1 MNIGYLKNERVA
13 PMRIRVEASAPSQA
27 FLFGEHA
34 VLYKKPALAAGVD
47 RRAKAIVQEGR
58 DKELLITS
66 SAYPEP
72 FRGVISGTSIKG
84 EGNPDLEPIAL
95 GVAKLFDLLGKSKGL
110 EIRID
115 SLVPIGSGMASSA
128 SVGAAISKAVSH
140 LLGCELQGEDLLEAV
155 YEFERIIHGK
165 ASKTGPACAV
175 YGGLVWVEWINGEM
189 RVSLTEFKESLPLV
203 MICSKESTKT
213 KKMIEKVS
221 ELRSRHSRIVDGI
234 LDMIATITIDGRKA
248 ILRGDLECLGR
259 LMDFNHWLLSALGV
273 STPELDRIAWLARK
287 NGALGAKLSG
297 GGGGGCVVAVTPN
310 PDSLVS
316 KLKSEGLEAFKI
328 PIAREGARIEHVE
341 GSI

>member
-1 MNIGYLKNERVA
+1 
-13 PMRIRVEASAPSQA
+13 MRTKVEASAPSQA

-34 VLYKKPALAAGVD
+34 VLYGKPALAAGVD
-47 RRAKAIVQEGR
+47 RRAKATVQEG
-58 DKELLITS
+58 KEKEILITS
-66 SAYPEP
+66 SAYAKP
-72 FRGVISGTSIKG
+72 FRGIISGDAIRG
-84 EGNPDLEPIAL
+84 EGNPDLKPIAL
-95 GVAKLFDLLGKSKGL
+95 GVAKLFDLLDKSKGL

-140 LLGCELQGEDLLEAV
+140 LLGCELQGDALLEAV

-189 RVSLTEFKESLPLV
+189 RASRTEFRESLPLV

-221 ELRSRHSRIVDGI
+221 KLRLRYGRIVDGI
-234 LDMIATITIDGRKA
+234 LDMIATITIDGKEA
-248 ILRGDLECLGR
+248 ILRRDLESLGA

-273 STPELDRIAWLARK
+273 STPELDRIAWLARVK
-287 NGALGAKLSG
+287 GAFGAKLSG
-297 GGGGGCVVAVTPN
+297 GGGGGCIVAIAPN
-310 PDSLVS
+310 PDTLVS

-328 PIAREGARIEHVE
+328 PVAREGARIEHVE